1 MIPVFFWCISEWI
14 RNVSSMNFMRKGSN
28 RSLGNKWL
36 QLLLSNAA
44 LTDLKHG
51 RAVEIN
57 GAKYST

>member
-1 MIPVFFWCISEWI
+1 
-14 RNVSSMNFMRKGSN
+14 MNFMRKGSN

-44 LTDLKHG
+44 LIDLKRG